1 MNIGQFRRYR
11 EENFEASQWG
21 ERIQD
26 KRKRPE
32 IPTVQIFESLS
43 EMVVFGQKSLLDL
56 DQFLRTLEARRW
68 HGSDRAMVASDTT
81 LERVVEGMERSSIQ
95 GIGYRV
101 IDKADE
107 QSLWDLKLPSGK
119 KLRFG
124 IVDGHW
130 AGGIWASVL
139 AVGGKSDGVV
149 DLERYPGRG
158 HELGAS
164 RQVLKRAFGKLGDGF
179 FEMVAGD
186 GLYASL
192 EDFQLC
198 LGHGSHL
205 LVKTDEE
212 TLTVIQDAKHL
223 FSCRDAKSLKG
234 VGWQEG
240 CDTTRLIEYEVWW
253 AEEFDWQGLKMT
265 VGWVKEH
272 PLKPAKDRPEH
283 TAYWVLTTATGLTGE
298 DLRELAHLRWEI
310 ENNIFK
316 RLNFLVESKRRH
328 SHKPQVMEM
337 LLRIW
342 MIGVTI
348 LGAYL
353 FERGWKT
360 LKESWQAMKV
370 TWHIV
375 TELMKRSLIML
386 YGYG

>member
-1 MNIGQFRRYR
+1 
-11 EENFEASQWG
+11 
-21 ERIQD
+21 
-26 KRKRPE
+26 
-32 IPTVQIFESLS
+32 
-43 EMVVFGQKSLLDL
+43 
-56 DQFLRTLEARRW
+56 
-68 HGSDRAMVASDTT
+68 
-81 LERVVEGMERSSIQ
+81 
-95 GIGYRV
+95 
-101 IDKADE
+101 
-107 QSLWDLKLPSGK
+107 
-119 KLRFG
+119 
-124 IVDGHW
+124 VDGHW

>member
-1 MNIGQFRRYR
+1 
-11 EENFEASQWG
+11 
-21 ERIQD
+21 
-26 KRKRPE
+26 
-32 IPTVQIFESLS
+32 
-43 EMVVFGQKSLLDL
+43 
-56 DQFLRTLEARRW
+56 
-68 HGSDRAMVASDTT
+68 
-81 LERVVEGMERSSIQ
+81 
-95 GIGYRV
+95 
-101 IDKADE
+101 
-107 QSLWDLKLPSGK
+107 
-119 KLRFG
+119 
-124 IVDGHW
+124 
-130 AGGIWASVL
+130 
-139 AVGGKSDGVV
+139 
-149 DLERYPGRG
+149 
-158 HELGAS
+158 
-164 RQVLKRAFGKLGDGF
+164 
-179 FEMVAGD
+179 MVAGD